1 MTAESESNPWISLTS
16 YNLWNYKSGFWK
28 LRRIRIGSR
37 KTKAFRDHFGM
48 IDIIQNLPKI
58 WTFPEKFLCL
68 QRRKLQ
74 NMSRSSDEF
83 DLINETKKESKSLSP
98 YVNIEGRKFLIS
110 NSEKSCHMFLFYKLF
125 AIHVLYSLYSEN
137 WNVAI
142 CVFFQNVFAI
152 YQRGLLV
159 GPPLIFPSIKTQYN
173 STYCI
178 SIHLYFCVSTLNS
191 PWNCFA
197 FWWLS
202 LFGKTL
208 ELSQRQA
215 PLTFLFKEP
224 NVNRI

>member
-1 MTAESESNPWISLTS
+1 MTAYTESNPWISLTS

-28 LRRIRIGSR
+28 LRRIRIRSR
-37 KTKAFRDHFGM
+37 RKLKYFE
-48 IDIIQNLPKI
+48 IIWQDWHDPKSAKSAKN
-58 WTFPEKFLCL
+58 WREKFFQEKFLCL

-152 YQRGLLV
+152 HQRGPLW
-159 GPPLIFPSIKTQYN
+159 GPP
-173 STYCI
+173 
-178 SIHLYFCVSTLNS
+178 
-191 PWNCFA
+191 W
-197 FWWLS
+197 
-202 LFGKTL
+202 
-208 ELSQRQA
+208 
-215 PLTFLFKEP
+215 FL
-224 NVNRI
+224 